1 MSENMLIKSS
11 ALKLVYSRDNEER
24 YKVRAGKIAQWA
36 KMFAPKSDS
45 LSLIPGTHMIQ
56 GEN

>member
-1 MSENMLIKSS
+1 MLIKSS

-36 KMFAPKSDS
+36 KMLAPKSDS

-56 GEN
+56 GEK